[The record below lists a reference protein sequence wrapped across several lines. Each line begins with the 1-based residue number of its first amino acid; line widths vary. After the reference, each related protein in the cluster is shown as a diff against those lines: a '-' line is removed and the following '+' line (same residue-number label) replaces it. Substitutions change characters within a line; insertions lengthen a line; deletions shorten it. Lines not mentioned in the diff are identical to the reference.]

1 MLHIL
6 FVIAFLP
13 VVLYLGFVL
22 FISVV
27 AQLFK

>member
-1 MLHIL
+1 MLHVL
-6 FVIAFLP
+6 FAIAFLP

-22 FISVV
+22 LLSIV